1 MSNWK
6 PSRGASSGTLDLSK
20 VPTATL
26 LQELG
31 RRCGEPHRGA
41 AGTTASKA
49 KPFATKALWAKDR
62 ADQARAKLEE
72 TRALP
77 AVNSE
82 AAAERHQLLIALEA
96 DVEKFDGM
104 SAAFARKGQ

>member
-1 MSNWK
+1 MSDWK
-6 PSRGASSGTLDLSK
+6 PSRGASPGASDLSK

-31 RRCGEPHRGA
+31 KRCGEPHHGA
-41 AGTTASKA
+41 TGTPTKRA

-77 AVNSE
+77 SVNSE
-82 AAAERHQLLIALEA
+82 AAAERYRLLMALEEEI
-96 DVEKFDGM
+96 EKFDGM
-104 SAAFARKGQ
+104 SATFARKGQ

>member
-1 MSNWK
+1 MSGWK
-6 PSRGASSGTLDLSK
+6 PSRAGSPGALDLSK

-31 RRCGEPHRGA
+31 RRCGEPGRAA
-41 AGTTASKA
+41 AGTSTSRP
-49 KPFATKALWAKDR
+49 KPFATKALWAKDK

-82 AAAERHQLLIALEA
+82 AAAERYQLLVALEEEI
-96 DVEKFDGM
+96 EKFDGM